1 MAHFHIVFVLLTVS
15 HKQEKPVVNCV
26 LELARIGWKYG
37 IEPPNLIRMEREIE
51 KESKEFEPPP
61 FIPKPVEIVKQK
73 PVEKPVE
80 KKPEKP
86 DLHKEVSTYRCKAKL
101 SKNSGSIR
109 NYFDGWELSICQAYS
124 FLKFPLYAYACEVL
138 ILLSTQF
145 FW

>member
-1 MAHFHIVFVLLTVS
+1 MLLCLHLYESTLENRVLGPFSLSIYSVFAVS

-61 FIPKPVEIVKQK
+61 FVPKPVEIVKEK

-80 KKPEKP
+80 KKPEKV
-86 DLHKEVSTYRCKAKL
+86 DLHKEVSGNLETLR
-101 SKNSGSIR
+101 
-109 NYFDGWELSICQAYS
+109 E
-124 FLKFPLYAYACEVL
+124 P
-138 ILLSTQF
+138 
-145 FW
+145 